1 MLAFWNVTSKLKS
14 GYTNLWI
21 GGSMIKHT
29 PGYKKKDE
37 KRPER
42 KDNNSEY
49 FDVIRSTMIAA

>member
-1 MLAFWNVTSKLKS
+1 MLAFGNVTSKLKS
-14 GYTNLWI
+14 AYTNLWI

-29 PGYKKKDE
+29 PGVQKKGE

-49 FDVIRSTMIAA
+49 SDVIRLTMIAA